1 MKPDSKGNQ
10 EGFLAAAG
18 QKDEP
23 LGPPLLTQGPSL
35 MASRAV
41 FCLVQFASWPSC
53 CGNVQCGIPSQ
64 TSPPCGAYGGW
75 ILHCG
80 SSVLPSTC
88 DLAQRPEEVPYLQVP
103 GLL

>member
-10 EGFLAAAG
+10 GGFLAAAG

-53 CGNVQCGIPSQ
+53 CGNVQCGIPS
-64 TSPPCGAYGGW
+64 
-75 ILHCG
+75 
-80 SSVLPSTC
+80 VRPSTC

-103 GLL
+103 GVL